1 MTDEQLEQLMKELQ
15 EKILGGNENETQ
27 TTKTQD
33 ATQGA
38 QDTETYE
45 ETQQQEE
52 TTYDNVDEQQLQ
64 WWLNSGRMSFIA
76 KYSSFPS
83 LNINK
88 YLPIIEQRALAK
100 LQMDI
105 NNGRTKDTYNL
116 YLEEAL
122 RDILKEFSAIGNDFV
137 NVARAVKTFEAT
149 NKQPTKNYSMQ
160 DYKNDYKKMLEYIT
174 YKKIG
179 DIYYKDSS
187 EKGFYGEG
195 KLRLGEDLEELNI

>member
-27 TTKTQD
+27 TTKTQET
-33 ATQGA
+33 TQGA
-38 QDTETYE
+38 QNTETYE
-45 ETQQQEE
+45 ETQQEE
-52 TTYDNVDEQQLQ
+52 TAYDDVNEQQLQ

-83 LNINK
+83 RNINK
-88 YLPIIEQRALAK
+88 YMPIIEQRALAK
-100 LQMDI
+100 LQTDI
-105 NNGRTKDTYNL
+105 NSGRVKDTYDL

-137 NVARAVKTFEAT
+137 NVARAIKTFEAT

-179 DIYYKDSS
+179 DIFYKDSS
-187 EKGFYGEG
+187 EKGLYGEG
-195 KLRLGEDLEELNI
+195 KLILGENLEELNI

>member
-1 MTDEQLEQLMKELQ
+1 MVDEQLEQLMKELQ

-27 TTKTQD
+27 TTKTQEP
-33 ATQGA
+33 TQGTQNTQA
-38 QDTETYE
+38 YE

-52 TTYDNVDEQQLQ
+52 TTNDVNEQQLL
-64 WWLNSGRMSFIA
+64 WWLNSGRMSFLA
-76 KYSSFPS
+76 KYSSVPS

-88 YLPIIEQRALAK
+88 YLQIIEQRALAK
-100 LQMDI
+100 LQTDI
-105 NNGRTKDTYNL
+105 NSGRVKDTYDM

-122 RDILKEFSAIGNDFV
+122 RDILREFSMIGNDFV
-137 NVARAVKTFEAT
+137 NVARAVRTFDTT
-149 NKQPTKNYSMQ
+149 NKQPTKTYSMQ
-160 DYKNDYKKMLEYIT
+160 DYKNDYKKMLEHTT

-195 KLRLGEDLEELNI
+195 KLKLGEDLEELNI